1 MFTSSIKRHIRKFH
15 VEVVQWTSKACTKN
29 VIHEQSCC
37 FAHKTDC
44 FLSSSSWLLKLPNI
58 TSDIYVSLLARRGS
72 DDDDD
77 MQLHQ
82 RDQFSKRTV
91 SFCFVE
97 KNSNSNV
104 ITTQPVQGVQIVKRE
119 RNKDQILFS
128 LLFFTLIAWPGI
140 CQGKTCQP
148 FPLSSKHN

>member
-1 MFTSSIKRHIRKFH
+1 MKTSLRNEFVSFLTLSRLFGRAQFAECKRFLLELNSYGLYPASKREKKIRRSMFTSSIKRHIRKFH
-15 VEVVQWTSKACTKN
+15 VEVVQWTSKTCTKN

-77 MQLHQ
+77 MQLH
-82 RDQFSKRTV
+82 
-91 SFCFVE
+91 
-97 KNSNSNV
+97 
-104 ITTQPVQGVQIVKRE
+104 
-119 RNKDQILFS
+119 
-128 LLFFTLIAWPGI
+128 
-140 CQGKTCQP
+140 
-148 FPLSSKHN
+148 